1 MTTKSTQE
9 LEELIKSALTGQDRD
24 ILDSTE
30 ELGYFQLGL
39 KQFGGKLGWV
49 TWVIM
54 AVQTALFV
62 AGIWCAVRF
71 FGAGEVLVALKY
83 GISAAVLMLM
93 SLIMKVSLVPQ
104 MQADRVIRE
113 VKRLQLL
120 VASHHAGD
128 R

>member
-1 MTTKSTQE
+1 MTTKSTDE
-9 LEELIKSALTGQDRD
+9 MDKLIAAALSAQDRD
-24 ILDSTE
+24 ILQNTE

-54 AVQTALFV
+54 LIQTALFL
-62 AGIWCAVRF
+62 AGVWCAVQF
-71 FGAGEVLVALKY
+71 FGASDLLLAVKY
-83 GISAAVLMLM
+83 GISGAVLLLM
-93 SLIMKVSLVPQ
+93 SLIMKMSLWPQ

-120 VASHHAGD
+120 LASHQ
-128 R
+128 

>member
-1 MTTKSTQE
+1 MNVKTTKE
-9 LEELIKSALTGQDRD
+9 LDDLIEAALNAQDRD
-24 ILDSTE
+24 ILHSTE

-54 AVQTALFV
+54 LIQASLFL
-62 AGIWCAVRF
+62 AGVWCAVQF
-71 FGAGEVLVALKY
+71 FGASDLVLVVKY
-83 GISAAVLMLM
+83 GISGAVLLLM
-93 SLIMKVSLVPQ
+93 SLIMKMSLWPQ

-120 VASHHAGD
+120 VASHQ
-128 R
+128 

>member
-1 MTTKSTQE
+1 MNVKTTKE
-9 LEELIKSALTGQDRD
+9 LDDLIEAALNAQDRD
-24 ILDSTE
+24 ILHSTE

-54 AVQTALFV
+54 LIQTALFLTGV
-62 AGIWCAVRF
+62 WCAVQF
-71 FGAGEVLVALKY
+71 FGASDLLMVVKY
-83 GISAAVLMLM
+83 GISGAVLLLM
-93 SLIMKVSLVPQ
+93 SLIMKMSLWPQ

-120 VASHHAGD
+120 MASHQ
-128 R
+128 

>member
-1 MTTKSTQE
+1 MNVKTTKE
-9 LEELIKSALTGQDRD
+9 LDSLIEAALNAQDRD
-24 ILDSTE
+24 ILHSTE

-54 AVQTALFV
+54 LIQTSLFLTG
-62 AGIWCAVRF
+62 AWCAVQF
-71 FGAGEVLVALKY
+71 FGASDLLMVVKY
-83 GISAAVLMLM
+83 GISGAVLLLM
-93 SLIMKVSLVPQ
+93 SLIMKMSLWPQ

-120 VASHHAGD
+120 VASHQ
-128 R
+128 